1 MRDCSTCLAVPTAG
15 RDEPR
20 KTVKCEK
27 PGPPV
32 FAMQKLGKVAKATDG
47 HAQKITKIFNFGKYK
62 LLEYFIFVKNCTSKC
77 FIFGI

>member
-1 MRDCSTCLAVPTAG
+1 MRDCSTCVAVPTAW

-20 KTVKCEK
+20 KTAKCEK

-47 HAQKITKIFNFGKYK
+47 YAQKKILKC
-62 LLEYFIFVKNCTSKC
+62 LILVK
-77 FIFGI
+77 IDG

>member
-1 MRDCSTCLAVPTAG
+1 MDCSTCVAVPTTG

-20 KTVKCEK
+20 KTAKCEK

-47 HAQKITKIFNFGKYK
+47 HAPKKFLKYLISLKIDGQNVLF
-62 LLEYFIFVKNCTSKC
+62 S
-77 FIFGI
+77 